1 MHIRGMAEA
10 SAEKFGDQ
18 SDVTKYIPSTLSFV
32 QDSPI
37 FFLRTPK
44 DPIYDTVDNRVDL
57 RCTENVINVSVFLSR
72 TRQAFER
79 FGIFAI
85 QSPII
90 FHLHPHVRH
99 QLNQLLGK

>member
-90 FHLHPHVRH
+90 FHLHPHV
-99 QLNQLLGK
+99 